1 MLSTSQRAFVPSAFT
16 LRGEPMTESSDRGA
30 LPAIERV
37 LAADG
42 FPPPS
47 TTVQFECGA
56 HSCRGQSRP
65 VNEDHYLVMRLGRHH
80 EAMLSSLP
88 DHVLPRRFEE
98 AGYAML
104 VADGI
109 AANGDNEAASRV
121 ALVSLVLLVRH
132 LGKWSL
138 RIDDEIARELMDRAE
153 RFLRHVDGAMLERT
167 LSDPASAMQAALTAT
182 FGSGRDLLFAHV
194 GHSRA
199 YLFRDDRLMRLTRD
213 HTVAGDHP
221 KGVPVTPFVD
231 VNAAGVN
238 LRHVLTSALGM
249 SGSLGPRI
257 DLERLQLSDRDVVLV
272 CTNGLTDVVDDDR
285 IARILASDG
294 TPDDQARALVEQV
307 AIAGGVDD
315 ATAVVARYRLPE

>member
-1 MLSTSQRAFVPSAFT
+1 MNDDGSHGS
-16 LRGEPMTESSDRGA
+16 A
-30 LPAIERV
+30 LPAIEHAV
-37 LAADG
+37 AADG

-47 TTVQFECGA
+47 TVVRFECGA

-65 VNEDHYLVMRLGRHH
+65 VNEDHYLVMRLGRDH
-80 EAMLSSLP
+80 EALLSSLP
-88 DHVLPRRFEE
+88 AHVLSKRFDE

-109 AANGDNEAASRV
+109 AANGDNEAASRA

-132 LGKWSL
+132 FGQWSL
-138 RIDDEIARELMDRAE
+138 RVDDAVAQELMDRAE
-153 RFLRHVDGAMLERT
+153 RFLRHVDSAMVERGRA
-167 LSDPASAMQAALTAT
+167 DPAAAMQTALTAT

-199 YLFRDDRLMRLTRD
+199 YLFRDDKLTRLTRD
-213 HTVAGDHP
+213 HTLAGDQP
-221 KGVPVTPFVD
+221 RKVPVAPLVD

-249 SGSLGPRI
+249 SDSLGPQI
-257 DLERLQLSDRDVVLV
+257 VLERLQLFDRDVVLV

-294 TPDDQARALVEQV
+294 TPDDQARELVEQV
-307 AIAGGVDD
+307 VAAGGADD
-315 ATAVVARYRLPE
+315 ATALVARYLIPE